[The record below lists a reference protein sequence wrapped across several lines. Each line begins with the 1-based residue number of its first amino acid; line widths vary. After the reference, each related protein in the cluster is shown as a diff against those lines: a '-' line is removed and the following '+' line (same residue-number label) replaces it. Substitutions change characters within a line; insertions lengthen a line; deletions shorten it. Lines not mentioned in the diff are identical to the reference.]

1 MAAGQDED
9 KTEQATPFKLEEA
22 RRQGQVAKSP
32 DLVSLLVLGVV
43 LISVFAAGGWATR
56 QSLEMAS
63 RLLISSGQVSIEPAQ
78 VLFIGRWVSEQVL
91 QILAPLLILV
101 VCAAVI
107 ANLVISGPVFSFKP
121 LSPQVSRLNPAQGL
135 KRVFSLRTLYETG
148 KTIFKLA
155 LIMVAVYLSIT
166 ALMPK
171 LLQLPSAQP
180 RQLPDELISLGGAT
194 LFAILGALVLV
205 ALMDVAFTQWEF
217 RRQMRMSRRELKD
230 EIRRREGD
238 PQIKSKRRQLLASLQ
253 KKNQS
258 MGRVKDATL
267 VLINPAHLAVALQY
281 QRGTMPAPRVL
292 AKGIGEQ
299 ARQIRSIAFRHRI
312 PVVQDVAL
320 TRRLYELDLD
330 VYIPEEEFESVA
342 AAIRSTW
349 GTGR

>member
-121 LSPQVSRLNPAQGL
+121 LSPQFSRLNPAQGL

-166 ALMPK
+166 ALMP
-171 LLQLPSAQP
+171 
-180 RQLPDELISLGGAT
+180 
-194 LFAILGALVLV
+194 
-205 ALMDVAFTQWEF
+205 
-217 RRQMRMSRRELKD
+217 
-230 EIRRREGD
+230 
-238 PQIKSKRRQLLASLQ
+238 
-253 KKNQS
+253 
-258 MGRVKDATL
+258 
-267 VLINPAHLAVALQY
+267 
-281 QRGTMPAPRVL
+281 
-292 AKGIGEQ
+292 
-299 ARQIRSIAFRHRI
+299 
-312 PVVQDVAL
+312 
-320 TRRLYELDLD
+320 
-330 VYIPEEEFESVA
+330 
-342 AAIRSTW
+342 
-349 GTGR
+349 